1 MTFIVRM
8 AMREIRASWQR
19 LLFFF
24 VCIAVGVASIIAI
37 RSVIQSVRGALSGEA
52 RALMASDA
60 MVTSNRPWT
69 ELVLKTLDAEQKA
82 GRILDRSRAVE
93 VATMVRPADGARP
106 TSRMVELRAVQASF
120 PYYGTLAVKD
130 AAYSHDLLKGRGVLV
145 RPELLPQLGL
155 AVGDGLQIGTQTF
168 EIRGV
173 ITSEPGRRLGAFTL
187 GPRIF
192 IDEAD
197 LESTGLL
204 AFGSRASFQ
213 MLLRVPDADLE
224 PLATSLRRTFSNE
237 FVGIRHYRRS
247 EDQIGENLTR
257 AENYLSLVGL
267 VVLILGGIGV
277 SSVTRVF
284 VQQKVRSIAILKC
297 IGSTTAQ
304 VLAIYMAQV
313 VMLGLAGSILGV
325 ILAASVVA
333 AVPSMAGELAA
344 MLPVDYGLTVGA
356 VGQGLAVGLLV
367 SILFSVVPLLEV
379 RNVKPSQLLRQD
391 IPAGGGIDWLK
402 WGVTAVVASSLVAV
416 ASWQAGSLA
425 VGLLLSLGFVAVAFV
440 LHLAGAALVRA
451 VQPLRYARSFALR
464 QAVLHIARPGNQT
477 RVILLAV
484 GLGAFFIL
492 GVRGLQA
499 NLLRDFAVQVGP
511 DAPDMFLID
520 VQRDQHDRLAA
531 FLDEA
536 NGPAAPPKIMPTLR
550 ARVVGVEGQD
560 VNLESYQQVRGRGLG
575 REYTITYRSQLEAN
589 EEVIEG
595 QWWDGTPT
603 TGEVEVSIEEDVAE
617 VGFFD
622 GNNAGGRG
630 GGEGQ
635 SRERSPRDEAAEA
648 AAREGVGAEQRIRVG
663 DRMRFDVLG
672 RIITARVASVRR
684 VDWQDFRAGG
694 FIFVFRPGA
703 FDDAPHTF
711 MSAFQGPSD
720 PDARQ
725 RMQATLATDFPNIS
739 VIDLREIL
747 ATIQTIVGN
756 VTLAVTVVGGLVLFS
771 GALIL
776 IGAVSMTKFR
786 RVYEAA
792 ILKTLGASSR
802 LIATMLVLEY
812 GVLGAI
818 AGTVGAIGAIGLSWA
833 VARYA
838 LELPWEPAPW
848 LTLIG
853 IVSTS
858 VFVAFVGVAASL
870 DVLRHKPLGTLR
882 AE

>member
-1 MTFIVRM
+1 MIFIVRM
-8 AMREIRASWQR
+8 ALREIRASWQR

-24 VCIAVGVASIIAI
+24 VCIAIGVASIIAI

-52 RALMASDA
+52 RALLASDA

-69 ELVLKTLDAEQKA
+69 ENVLKTLDAEQQA
-82 GRILDRSRAVE
+82 GRIATRSQAVE
-93 VATMVRPADGARP
+93 VATMVRPADQSKP
-106 TSRMVELRAVQASF
+106 TSRMVELRAIEAPF
-120 PYYGTLAVKD
+120 PYYGTLAVD
-130 AAYSHDLLKGRGVLV
+130 GRRYSHDLLKDQGVLV
-145 RPELLPQLGL
+145 RPELLPQLGI
-155 AVGDGLQIGTQTF
+155 AVGDRLQIGTQTF

-173 ITSEPGRRLGAFTL
+173 VTAEPGRRLGAFTL

-192 IDEAD
+192 IDHAD

-204 AFGSRASFQ
+204 TLGSRANYQ
-213 MLLRVPDADLE
+213 MLMRVPDVHLQDL
-224 PLATSLRRTFSNE
+224 TDSLRSTFSNE

-297 IGSTTAQ
+297 VGSTTSQ
-304 VLAIYMAQV
+304 VLAIYMTQV
-313 VMLGLAGSILGV
+313 LLLGLAGSLLGV
-325 ILAASVVA
+325 ALAASVVA
-333 AVPSMAGELAA
+333 AIPSFVGELAA
-344 MLPVDYGLTVGA
+344 MLPVDYGLTPPA
-356 VGQGLAVGLLV
+356 VWQGLAVGLLV
-367 SILFSVVPLLEV
+367 SLLFSIVPLLEV
-379 RNVKPSQLLRQD
+379 RNVKPSLLLRQD
-391 IPAGGGIDWLK
+391 IPQAAGIDWLK
-402 WGVTAVVASSLVAV
+402 WTVTAAVATALVAV

-425 VGLLLSLGFVAVAFV
+425 VGLLLSGGFVAIAFV
-440 LHLAGAALVRA
+440 LHLAGVALVRA
-451 VQPLRYARSFALR
+451 IQPLRYARSFALR

-520 VQRDQHDRLAA
+520 IQRDQRDRLSA
-531 FLDEA
+531 LIDRA
-536 NGPAAPPKIMPTLR
+536 NGPAAPPKIMATLR
-550 ARVVGVEGQD
+550 ARVVAVEGRD
-560 VNLESYQQVRGRGLG
+560 VTLDTYQQVRGRGLG
-575 REYTITYRSQLEAN
+575 REYTVTYRPNLEGN

-595 QWWDGTPT
+595 RWWDDTPS
-603 TGEVEVSIEEDVAE
+603 TGEAEVSIEENISDEIDDDRGRREGRGERVSE
-617 VGFFD
+617 G
-622 GNNAGGRG
+622 AGGDR
-630 GGEGQ
+630 
-635 SRERSPRDEAAEA
+635 R
-648 AAREGVGAEQRIRVG
+648 RIRIG
-663 DRMRFDVLG
+663 DRIRFDVLG
-672 RIITARVASVRR
+672 RIITARVTSIRR

-694 FIFVFRPGA
+694 FMFVFRPGA
-703 FDDAPHTF
+703 FDQAPHTF
-711 MSAFQGPSD
+711 MSALQGPG
-720 PDARQ
+720 DAAARA
-725 RMQATLATDFPNIS
+725 RMQADLALQFPNVS

-747 ATIQTIVGN
+747 ATFQSIVNN

-776 IGAVSMTKFR
+776 VGAVSMTKFK

-802 LIATMLVLEY
+802 LITTMLVVEY

-818 AGTVGAIGAIGLSWA
+818 AGTVGALGAIVLSWA

-838 LELPWEPAPW
+838 LDLPWEAAPA
-848 LTLIG
+848 LTVIG
-853 IVSTS
+853 IVATAL
-858 VFVAFVGVAASL
+858 FVAAVGVAASL
-870 DVLRHKPLGTLR
+870 DVLRHKPLATLR